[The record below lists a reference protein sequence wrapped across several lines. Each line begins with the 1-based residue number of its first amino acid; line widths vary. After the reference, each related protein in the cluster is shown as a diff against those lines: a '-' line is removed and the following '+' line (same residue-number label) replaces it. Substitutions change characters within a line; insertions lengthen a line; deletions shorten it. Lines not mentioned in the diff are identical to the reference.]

1 MCQIDIETGKKLS
14 ESKFLWHGTGGRFL
28 EAPHIYKFGEYY
40 YLLEAEG
47 GTEYGH
53 MVNYSRSKN
62 IWGPYTPYPNNPVL
76 TNRNLGGYQIQA
88 AGHGDILED
97 NDGNWWFA
105 HLAFR
110 QIHMW
115 QTYHHLGREV
125 CLVPVKWND
134 DGWFEIGVN
143 GTTPIEVELPD
154 NIKFAPQEFSY
165 NKTFENLNEKLD
177 WCYIRIPN
185 TDNYKFDKNGLE
197 LKGTDVTIDDVASPT
212 FAGIRQ
218 TEFDLDI
225 TCDVIPGSEKSGISF
240 YMDEKHHYEV
250 VVEKNENKTYV
261 YSRQTIGC
269 IWQESTHYEINS
281 DKVTLHIKSEPLQY
295 HFFFKDENGHDVF
308 LSNAE
313 TRYLSS
319 EVAGGFT
326 GTIIGLFAINEN
338 GDGISRFENLSVKH
352 DAD

>member
-1 MCQIDIETGKKLS
+1 M
-14 ESKFLWHGTGGRFL
+14 
-28 EAPHIYKFGEYY
+28 
-40 YLLEAEG
+40 
-47 GTEYGH
+47 
-53 MVNYSRSKN
+53 
-62 IWGPYTPYPNNPVL
+62 
-76 TNRNLGGYQIQA
+76 
-88 AGHGDILED
+88 
-97 NDGNWWFA
+97 
-105 HLAFR
+105 
-110 QIHMW
+110 
-115 QTYHHLGREV
+115 
-125 CLVPVKWND
+125 
-134 DGWFEIGVN
+134 
-143 GTTPIEVELPD
+143 
-154 NIKFAPQEFSY
+154 
-165 NKTFENLNEKLD
+165 
-177 WCYIRIPN
+177 
-185 TDNYKFDKNGLE
+185 DNYKFDKNGLE
-197 LKGTDVTIDDVASPT
+197 LKGTNVTIDDVASPT

-225 TCDVIPGSEKSGISF
+225 TCDVIPESEKSGISF

>member
-1 MCQIDIETGKKLS
+1 ME
-14 ESKFLWHGTGGRFL
+14 
-28 EAPHIYKFGEYY
+28 
-40 YLLEAEG
+40 
-47 GTEYGH
+47 
-53 MVNYSRSKN
+53 
-62 IWGPYTPYPNNPVL
+62 
-76 TNRNLGGYQIQA
+76 QA

-125 CLVPVKWND
+125 CLVPVKWRD

-154 NIKFAPQEFSY
+154 NIKFTPQKFSY
-165 NKTFENLNEKLD
+165 DKTFENLDEKLD
-177 WCYIRIPN
+177 WCYIRIPHME
-185 TDNYKFDKNGLE
+185 NYKFDKNGLE

-225 TCDVIPGSEKSGISF
+225 NCDVIPGAEKSGISF

-250 VVEKNENKTYV
+250 VVEKNESGTFV

-269 IWQESTHYEINS
+269 IWQESKHHKINA
-281 DKVTLHIKSEPLQY
+281 DKVTLHIKSEAMQY
-295 HFFFKDENGHDVF
+295 HFFFKDENGNDVF
-308 LSNAE
+308 ISDAE
-313 TRYLSS
+313 TRYL
-319 EVAGGFT
+319 
-326 GTIIGLFAINEN
+326 
-338 GDGISRFENLSVKH
+338 
-352 DAD
+352 